1 MAEYK
6 IVSHPKAQDTE
17 DEVNASLKEWW
28 HLHGNLKVTAGGD
41 YVQAMVK
48 YADYEG
54 SNDVNV
60 YLQNQDD
67 IEMAI
72 RSAGDAIG
80 NAIETLAKAVGYAAS
95 GTTAEPPKPSPA
107 IKPAKAK
114 RKPSKRK

>member
-1 MAEYK
+1 MQYR
-6 IVSHPKAQDTE
+6 IVSHKEWQDTE
-17 DEVNASLKEWW
+17 DEINTLLKEGWV
-28 HLHGNLKVTAGGD
+28 LHGDLKVTDTAHI
-41 YVQAMVK
+41 QALIQ
-48 YADYEG
+48 YGDYEG

-80 NAIETLAKAVGYAAS
+80 DAVETLAKAVGYAAS

-114 RKPSKRK
+114 RKPSKK